1 MDKTERLREEIARIL
16 GSGDAEVAIGYEAGT
31 VPLASRPV
39 FIRVPEGAERLVWRP
54 YRSGG
59 LARYVQQYIRDR
71 RRDRDFDAANAK
83 KVAVVARPCDARAI
97 VNYIKEKQFARDDVY
112 VVGVN
117 CEGVVDRNKVYE
129 RVGPYDITRVEFAD
143 ASLLI
148 TTRSGD
154 TIKLTLEDVLAPA
167 CARCVHR
174 TPPLA
179 DIVIGEEVTVPDID
193 PYAVVAEHEARPVD
207 ERWSRFAEEMD
218 RCIRCRACRQ
228 ACPMCYCETC
238 FADQTNPAWIGQ
250 TALAV
255 DSMGFH
261 VGRLFHMAGR
271 CVDCGACEAAC
282 PVDIPLTVL
291 NRKLDKLVYE
301 LYGYEAGLSV
311 EEKAPLSTYN
321 PEDPDEGFM

>member
-1 MDKTERLREEIARIL
+1 MDKTERIREEIAKIL
-16 GSGDAEVAIGYEAGT
+16 ASGDAEIAIGYEAGT

-39 FIRVPEGAERLVWRP
+39 FIRAPEDADRLIWEP

-59 LARYVQQYIRDR
+59 LARYVQQYVRDR
-71 RRDRDFDAANAK
+71 RRARDFDAAEAR

-97 VNYIKEKQFARDDVY
+97 VNYIKENQFTRDDIY

-117 CEGVVDRNKVYE
+117 CEGVIDRNEVYE
-129 RVGPYDITRVEFAD
+129 RVGPYEITKAESD
-143 ASLLI
+143 DSSLLI
-148 TTRSGD
+148 SQRSGD
-154 TIKLTLEDVLAPA
+154 SAKLKLEDVLAPA

-179 DIVIGEEVTVPDID
+179 DVVIGEEVTAPDVD
-193 PYAVVAEHEARPVD
+193 PYAVVGEHEAKSVD
-207 ERWSRFAEEMD
+207 ERWSWFAEEME

-238 FADQTNPAWIGQ
+238 FADQTNPPWIGQ
-250 TALAV
+250 TALTV
-255 DSMGFH
+255 DAMGFH

-282 PVDIPLTVL
+282 PVNIRLTVL
-291 NRKLDKLVYE
+291 NRKLDKLVCE

-321 PEDPDEGFM
+321 PDDPDEGFM

>member
-1 MDKTERLREEIARIL
+1 MDIAGQIRKEIEKVLA
-16 GSGDAEVAIGYEAGT
+16 SGEAEVAIGYEAGT

-39 FIRVPEGAERLVWRP
+39 FIRHAEDAGRLVWEP

-59 LARYVQQYIRDR
+59 LARYVQQYVRDR
-71 RRDRDFDAANAK
+71 RKSRDFDPAEVR

-97 VNYIKEKQFARDDVY
+97 VNYINEKQFARDDVY

-129 RVGPYDITRVEFAD
+129 RVGPYDLVGVELNG
-143 ASLLI
+143 SNLTV
-148 TTRSGD
+148 TTRTGGEV
-154 TIKLTLEDVLAPA
+154 KMALEKIQAPA

-174 TPPLA
+174 TPPFA
-179 DIVIGEEVTVPDID
+179 DVVLGEEAAVPETGR
-193 PYAVVAEHEARPVD
+193 YAVVAEHEAKSSD
-207 ERWSRFAEEMD
+207 ERWAWFAEEME

-238 FADQTNPAWIGQ
+238 FAEQTNPAWIGQ
-250 TALAV
+250 TALAA
-255 DSMGFH
+255 DTMGFH
-261 VGRLFHMAGR
+261 IGRLFHLAGR

-282 PVDIPLTVL
+282 PVNIPLTVL

-301 LYGYEAGLSV
+301 LYGYESGLDP
-311 EEKAPLSTYN
+311 EEAAPLSTYS
-321 PEDPDEGFM
+321 PDDPDEGFM

>member
-1 MDKTERLREEIARIL
+1 MDKTERIREEIAKIL
-16 GSGDAEVAIGYEAGT
+16 ASGDVEIAIGYEAGT

-39 FIRVPEGAERLVWRP
+39 FIRAPEDAERLVWEP

-71 RRDRDFDAANAK
+71 RRDRDFEPSEAK

-97 VNYIKEKQFARDDVY
+97 VNYIKEKQFTRDDIY

-117 CEGVVDRNKVYE
+117 CEGVIDRNKVYE
-129 RVGPYDITRVEFAD
+129 RVGPYDITKVDFAD

-148 TTRSGD
+148 SKRSGD
-154 TIKLTLEDVLAPA
+154 GVKLTLEDVLAPA

-179 DIVIGEEVTVPDID
+179 DIVIGEEVTTPDVD
-193 PYAVVAEHEARPVD
+193 PYAVVAEHEAKSAND
-207 ERWSRFAEEMD
+207 RWAWFAEEME

-250 TALAV
+250 TALTV

-282 PVDIPLTVL
+282 PVNIPLTVL
-291 NRKLDKLVYE
+291 NRKLDRLVYE
-301 LYGYEAGLSV
+301 LYGYEAGLDA

-321 PEDPDEGFM
+321 PDDPDEGFM